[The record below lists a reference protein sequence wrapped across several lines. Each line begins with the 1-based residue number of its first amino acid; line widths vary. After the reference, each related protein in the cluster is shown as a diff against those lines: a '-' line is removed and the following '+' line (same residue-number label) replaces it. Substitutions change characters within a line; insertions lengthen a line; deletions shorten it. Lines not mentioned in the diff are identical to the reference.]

1 MAGAGRF
8 YDVHGDFFFFFK
20 LKNARGRG
28 CWEPA
33 GEGNVAC
40 PGVCVCCSAVFI
52 FIIIINNNHGDLNFP
67 FTAVKL
73 IQRYSMESCSI
84 LRRH

>member
-1 MAGAGRF
+1 MAGDGHFIMYAGLF
-8 YDVHGDFFFFFK
+8 SFK
-20 LKNARGRG
+20 CGRQW
-28 CWEPA
+28 CSEPA
-33 GEGNVAC
+33 GEGNVGC
-40 PGVCVCCSAVFI
+40 PDVCVLSCSAVF
-52 FIIIINNNHGDLNFP
+52 FIIINHDDLNFP

>member
-1 MAGAGRF
+1 MG
-8 YDVHGDFFFFFK
+8 
-20 LKNARGRG
+20 
-28 CWEPA
+28 
-33 GEGNVAC
+33 C
-40 PGVCVCCSAVFI
+40 PGVCVCVCVLSCSVVFI
-52 FIIIINNNHGDLNFP
+52 FIIVINNNHGDLNFP